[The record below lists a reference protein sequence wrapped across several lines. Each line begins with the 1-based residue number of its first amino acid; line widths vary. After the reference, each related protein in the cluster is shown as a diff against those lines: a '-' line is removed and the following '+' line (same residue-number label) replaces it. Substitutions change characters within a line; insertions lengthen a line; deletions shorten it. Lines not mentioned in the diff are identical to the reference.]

1 MGTWKDKWIKVAGDS
16 PEVQIDYFYIT
27 GSDMTPDDYAK
38 QSGQRVTD
46 RAKQHV
52 SSADSTFHFVGAAK
66 LWAQVQKRPP
76 KSKTLKW
83 SDTPTNTDEGSVGLV
98 RLKDYLDFIEDE
110 PGLLAER
117 YFESNVQG
125 YHDVAVN
132 QEIAASLSGDHSN
145 NFWLLNNG
153 ITITTPK
160 LTQEASKRVSI
171 QDPQIVNGFQ
181 TSREIF
187 NFFSKNGDADDNRFV
202 LVRVIEADDSALQ
215 SQINKATNSQ
225 NKMPPSQL
233 RMTDQIHRN
242 IEEFFKKQ
250 GMFYDRR
257 KGFYRDQGKSVKA
270 IVSPGKVAQA
280 VIAVLL
286 QRPDD
291 ARARPGDHFKDS
303 KGDVRYA
310 SIFGAGTYS
319 MQAYWRVFKLMRAVE
334 FYLRKV
340 GLSRAMQRNLKFY
353 VASEIAVEKAGM
365 ANPPL
370 AKIAT
375 LADISEPTD
384 TDI

>member
-1 MGTWKDKWIKVAGDS
+1 M
-16 PEVQIDYFYIT
+16 
-27 GSDMTPDDYAK
+27 
-38 QSGQRVTD
+38 
-46 RAKQHV
+46 
-52 SSADSTFHFVGAAK
+52 
-66 LWAQVQKRPP
+66 
-76 KSKTLKW
+76 
-83 SDTPTNTDEGSVGLV
+83 
-98 RLKDYLDFIEDE
+98 
-110 PGLLAER
+110 
-117 YFESNVQG
+117 
-125 YHDVAVN
+125 
-132 QEIAASLSGDHSN
+132 
-145 NFWLLNNG
+145 
-153 ITITTPK
+153 
-160 LTQEASKRVSI
+160 
-171 QDPQIVNGFQ
+171 
-181 TSREIF
+181 
-187 NFFSKNGDADDNRFV
+187 
-202 LVRVIEADDSALQ
+202 VRVIEADDSALQ
-215 SQINKATNSQ
+215 SQIIKATNSQ

-242 IEEFFKKQ
+242 IEEFFKKH

-270 IVSPGKVAQA
+270 IVSPGEVAQA

-291 ARARPGDHFKDS
+291 ARARPGDYFKDS

-319 MQAYWRVFKLMRAVE
+319 MQAYWRVFILMRAVE

-365 ANPPL
+365 ANPAP

-384 TDI
+384 TDIQAVLARVKKSYERLSEEIDGDTVARGPKLLAKLKASANRRFRRKKSEKK